1 MEYLETFRRE
11 DRKFVCCWQARKH
24 GQTIYLNEKQSNKA
38 VTIWK
43 STTILPLGHFVC
55 YYNILVV
62 MGKDLTCSKTT
73 WHQIS
78 YARQIF
84 SYLAEIHV
92 SQNLARKTLWN
103 SRKGPLEG
111 VKGKQAQKYRK
122 IPKISPGNYIF
133 QRPFLRGLFLEGLQY
148 SEWFIYGWKFAFQNR
163 LG

>member
-1 MEYLETFRRE
+1 
-11 DRKFVCCWQARKH
+11 
-24 GQTIYLNEKQSNKA
+24 
-38 VTIWK
+38 
-43 STTILPLGHFVC
+43 
-55 YYNILVV
+55 

-103 SRKGPLEG
+103 SRKEPLEG

-133 QRPFLRGLFLEGLQY
+133 QRPFLRGLFLEGLEY
-148 SEWFIYGWKFAFQNR
+148 SEWFIYGGKFAFQNR

>member
-55 YYNILVV
+55 NYNILVV
-62 MGKDLTCSKTT
+62 MGKDLTCCKTT

-148 SEWFIYGWKFAFQNR
+148 SEWFIYGGKFAFQNR